1 MKLRRFDSPKF
12 ISPILLSMKPIII
25 SQYKAALK
33 MLMDVITKCPDELW
47 DDNNYESPYWHIV
60 YHALFYAAFYSS
72 TSPETFIPWEKHK
85 ENYNFL
91 GIVGPNGISFT
102 IDNSYSDNSYSKT
115 ELMQYAETIFE
126 NIESAV
132 HKLNDDEKCAFYWL
146 PISTME
152 LQLYNIRHL
161 QHHTG
166 QLVERLHQNGIK
178 GINWVG
184 KG

>member
-1 MKLRRFDSPKF
+1 
-12 ISPILLSMKPIII
+12 MKPIII

-33 MLMDVITKCPDELW
+33 MLMDVINKCPDDLW
-47 DDNNYESPYWHIV
+47 DDNSYESPYWHIV

-72 TSPETFIPWEKHK
+72 KGPETFIPWEKHK

-91 GIVGPNGISFT
+91 GTIEPDGVSFKIENT
-102 IDNSYSDNSYSKT
+102 YSKV
-115 ELMQYAETIFE
+115 ELMDYAEMIF
-126 NIESAV
+126 NNMESAV
-132 HKLNDDEKCAFYWL
+132 TKLNDDEKCTFYWL

-184 KG
+184 SG

>member
-1 MKLRRFDSPKF
+1 MKTA
-12 ISPILLSMKPIII
+12 II

-47 DDNNYESPYWHIV
+47 DDNNYASSYWHIV

-72 TSPETFIPWEKHK
+72 TGPETFIPWEKHK
-85 ENYNFL
+85 KNYNFL
-91 GIVGPNGISFT
+91 GTIGADGVSFKIENT
-102 IDNSYSDNSYSKT
+102 YSKV
-115 ELMQYAETIFE
+115 ELMDYAEMIF
-126 NIESAV
+126 NNMESAV
-132 HKLNDDEKCAFYWL
+132 TKLNDDEKCAFYWL

-166 QLVERLHQNGIK
+166 QLVERLHQNGIR

-184 KG
+184 RG

>member
-1 MKLRRFDSPKF
+1 V
-12 ISPILLSMKPIII
+12 KPVII

-33 MLMDVITKCPDELW
+33 MLMNVITKCPDGLW
-47 DDNNYESPYWHIV
+47 DDSSYESPYWRIV
-60 YHALFYAAFYSS
+60 YHALFYAAFY
-72 TSPETFIPWEKHK
+72 TSQGPETFIPWEKHK

-91 GIVGPNGISFT
+91 GNIGPDGGTFT
-102 IDNSYSDNSYSKT
+102 IENSYSKA
-115 ELMQYAETIFE
+115 ELMDYAETVFKG
-126 NIESAV
+126 IEPAV
-132 HKLNDDEKCAFYWL
+132 IKLNDDEKCAFYWL

-184 KG
+184 RG